1 MEIEKPSFEKDLWGQ
16 CNKLHERLGK
26 KIDYYKNLRK
36 SLEPIH
42 SSLTDLNK
50 KLNST
55 KISMDPTIP
64 IELYNDSKTPHSSS
78 VELDIKF
85 YGVPLTMKTII
96 EFITNSVDFNL
107 QTLFNVVNNLEKLIN
122 KMKQEKNEYEELQKS
137 LSSLS
142 DSKKIM
148 EKNMKEYHKKMWA
161 AEQSVLDM
169 NKIQYN
175 QMAITDDTTIIES
188 KEMIETKAVQLV
200 GDAVKPYKIYEE
212 SVKKANKIREE
223 SIIKQKHLLFTYQD
237 IEEETG
243 RINITISNI
252 FFSNLK
258 FQNEFIEEKK
268 NETENIRNNI
278 NIKKEVKQL
287 IIDYTGNE
295 KPEEIIPFVNFPSV
309 IDFDK
314 CDEDKDFNINT
325 STIEFIQDLVKG
337 EFPNYDKG
345 REEKKNEMRIV
356 TYALFNKY
364 SSENEKKLLKY
375 IEDVETHNYFLILLS
390 KLRTNNRFEQSNQL
404 IDLLGEI
411 LNKILNMAEEYKNY
425 ENAKNC
431 IILSQTFYYEKN
443 NEKFYLI
450 EKIRKHKWLLTSDFW
465 FNFIDIMISK
475 ELDKFL
481 ANHPETSKNE
491 ILNNSDEVSEKLKSK
506 ISELLFSQMLPYVNN
521 MTEFKLP
528 LKTIVEIAE
537 TFYQKYN
544 YLSDEHKESIY
555 GMISNNRE
563 EIEKLRKEYKKNNA
577 NKLLN
582 NNKVTINN
590 KSNNSKKTPVS
601 NPNHKINSKEKNDI
615 NNSTNKTTNN
625 NIHNNQNNKIHN
637 NPNNKSHNNPNNKIM
652 PIPNKNDI
660 ISDNKNKNVNKTDN
674 NKSFISN
681 KINDTNND
689 IAVRSQTIAPFNN
702 NNLNQNKINIEA
714 NNNSF
719 MKPKENEKK
728 KEYNFFKKLFNLNQ
742 NKKEEKIE
750 EKKENKKEE
759 KKENKKE
766 EKKENK
772 KEEKKDNK
780 IEEKKENKIEE
791 NKENKNEIKSE
802 VKPMQ
807 REHLIKIDSIMEK
820 RAAILSK
827 MKNSHMTKYNNTNNA
842 NNANNKNNTNNINN
856 KNNANNTNNTNN
868 KNNANN
874 TNNKNNKNNIN
885 NINNNSSSS
894 NAQGGFLGINL
905 KKVGTIK

>member
-122 KMKQEKNEYEELQKS
+122 KMKQEKNEYEELQKC

-142 DSKKIM
+142 DNKKIM

-161 AEQSVLDM
+161 AEQAVLDM

-175 QMAITDDTTIIES
+175 QMAITDDTTIIQS
-188 KEMIETKAVQLV
+188 KEMIETKAEQLV
-200 GDAVKPYKIYEE
+200 SEAVKPFKIYEE
-212 SVKKANKIREE
+212 SVKKTNKIREE

-268 NETENIRNNI
+268 NETENIKNNI
-278 NIKKEVKQL
+278 NIKKDIKQL
-287 IIDYTGNE
+287 RIDYTGYE

-309 IDFDK
+309 IDFNK

-325 STIEFIQDLVKG
+325 STIEYIQNIVKE
-337 EFPNYDKG
+337 EFPNYDRG

-356 TYALFNKY
+356 TYAIFNKY
-364 SSENEKKLLKY
+364 SSESEKDLLEY

-390 KLRTNNRFEQSNQL
+390 KLRTNNRFEQSNKL
-404 IDLLGEI
+404 IDLLGVI
-411 LNKILNMAEEYKNY
+411 LNKILNAAEEYKNY

-431 IILSQTFYYEKN
+431 IILSQTFYCEKN
-443 NEKFYLI
+443 NEKCYLI
-450 EKIRKHKWLLTSDFW
+450 EKIRKHKWLLSSDFW
-465 FNFIDIMISK
+465 FNFIDKMISK

-481 ANHPETSKNE
+481 ASHPETTKNE
-491 ILNNSDEVSEKLKSK
+491 ILNNSGEVSEKLKLK

-555 GMISNNRE
+555 GMISDNRD
-563 EIEKLRKEYKKNNA
+563 EITKLRKEYKKNNI

-582 NNKVTINN
+582 NNKVNNN
-590 KSNNSKKTPVS
+590 KSNNTQKTQVS

-615 NNSTNKTTNN
+615 NNSTNKTINN

-637 NPNNKSHNNPNNKIM
+637 NPNNKSHNNPNNKI
-652 PIPNKNDI
+652 ILNPNKNDS
-660 ISDNKNKNVNKTDN
+660 ISDNKNQNVNKTDN
-674 NKSFISN
+674 NKSFINN
-681 KINDTNND
+681 KINNTNND
-689 IAVRSQTIAPFNN
+689 ITLRSQTMAPFNN
-702 NNLNQNKINIEA
+702 NNQTKNKLNNEA
-714 NNNSF
+714 NNNTF

-728 KEYNFFKKLFNLNQ
+728 KESNFFKKLFNLNQ
-742 NKKEEKIE
+742 DKKEE
-750 EKKENKKEE
+750 KKEE
-759 KKENKKE
+759 KKENKQE

-772 KEEKKDNK
+772 QEEKKENK

-791 NKENKNEIKSE
+791 KKENKNEIKSE

-807 REHLIKIDSIMEK
+807 KEQLIKLDSIMEK

-827 MKNSHMTKYNNTNNA
+827 MKNSHMAKHNNTNN
-842 NNANNKNNTNNINN
+842 TNS
-856 KNNANNTNNTNN
+856 TNNTNN

-874 TNNKNNKNNIN
+874 TNNKINKNNKNNTNNKNNIN

-894 NAQGGFLGINL
+894 NSQAGFLGINL